1 MQKANASQSFNTKNI
16 TEQLSQVLNHMLE
29 ACMNLYCQWQGAD
42 IIYLK
47 LHAALQQQF
56 CYYVKHAQGV
66 SHI

>member
-47 LHAALQQQF
+47 LHAALQQ
-56 CYYVKHAQGV
+56 
-66 SHI
+66 